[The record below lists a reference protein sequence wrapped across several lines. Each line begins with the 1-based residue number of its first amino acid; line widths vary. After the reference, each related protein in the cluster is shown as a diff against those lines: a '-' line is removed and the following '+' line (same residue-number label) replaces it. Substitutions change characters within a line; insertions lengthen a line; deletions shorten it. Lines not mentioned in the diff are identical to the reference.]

1 MLWIIAYNS
10 HTAAPLLLLT
20 ILLLGGEKNRT
31 FENCEICKDLARI
44 VNYWVLYY
52 SEIYLPFTLVKKKTG
67 AYMDMHTIFSSQM

>member
-20 ILLLGGEKNRT
+20 ILLLGEKNRT

-52 SEIYLPFTLVKKKTG
+52 SEIYLPLLQYKKEKTG